1 MPSTTYSEVPESV
14 PKIRRRRRRWPWV
27 LLVVVLLGGGGIV
40 GVRALGSQS
49 QKTPS
54 IKSEDFDLRL
64 GKAEVSD
71 IQVTVNEVG
80 TVEPVVKVDVKSTLS
95 GKVTELLVREGDKVQ
110 SGQVL
115 ARVEPDVNQAQSLS
129 AVRSEQTM
137 AEIRMADAKND
148 LETNRRLHEEGY
160 LSDTEMKNFQVKFDT
175 ATEGL
180 AEAKNKMRIVEESGI
195 PMGAEISTKQRV
207 NIVSPMTGYVI
218 NKNVEVGQTVT
229 SGVSSFNEGTAIV
242 TVADLQSML
251 IKASINEVDIGRV
264 KQNMP
269 VVISVD
275 AFPYKRFE
283 GTLTHISPAARLKDK
298 IKVFDVEVTLK
309 EQTGEFRAGMT
320 ANIELRGE
328 KASKVLAVPVEAVFK
343 KEDKQVVYVLK
354 SAFDEPKPG
363 EKKLRPGRSG
373 KYDVS
378 EAWKRFFDE
387 KEVTVGLASLEKTQ
401 IVKGID
407 NGAQVALEDP
417 TRPRQIQED

>member
-1 MPSTTYSEVPESV
+1 
-14 PKIRRRRRRWPWV
+14 
-27 LLVVVLLGGGGIV
+27 
-40 GVRALGSQS
+40 
-49 QKTPS
+49 
-54 IKSEDFDLRL
+54 
-64 GKAEVSD
+64 
-71 IQVTVNEVG
+71 
-80 TVEPVVKVDVKSTLS
+80 
-95 GKVTELLVREGDKVQ
+95 
-110 SGQVL
+110 
-115 ARVEPDVNQAQSLS
+115 
-129 AVRSEQTM
+129 
-137 AEIRMADAKND
+137 
-148 LETNRRLHEEGY
+148 
-160 LSDTEMKNFQVKFDT
+160 VKFDT

-195 PMGAEISTKQRV
+195 PMGAEISTRQRV

-264 KQNMP
+264 KQSMP

-328 KASKVLAVPVEAVFK
+328 KATKVLAVPVEAVFK

-354 SAFDEPKPG
+354 SSFDEPKAG
-363 EKKLRPGRSG
+363 EKKMRPGRSG

-378 EAWKRFFDE
+378 EAWKRFFSRRRSRWASPASRRRRSSRESKTASRSRSKTRRARARSKRTDRVRE
-387 KEVTVGLASLEKTQ
+387 KDIPLRAGR
-401 IVKGID
+401 GH
-407 NGAQVALEDP
+407 P
-417 TRPRQIQED
+417 